1 MCKYWV
7 NQHLIVVNSNS
18 TSMNKI
24 IVMAFMTVKVARNLY
39 SMEKCKHSEINNS
52 VNVFKME
59 YSEKSN
65 QTFKNKS
72 ITKIYQIEN
81 K

>member
-24 IVMAFMTVKVARNLY
+24 LVMAFMTVKVARNLY
-39 SMEKCKHSEINNS
+39 SMEKCKHSEISNS